1 VPTRQPS
8 GDQHRVDQESPL
20 KADPFAQ
27 LKLLDVQELD
37 ARLDLLKHQLATLPE
52 HAELKALS
60 VSRAEVDNAAKDLG
74 VNVDDLTREQKK
86 ADADVEQVKAR
97 RKRDQDRMDQGLVTN
112 PKDLEHLS
120 HELVS
125 LDRRISEL
133 EDAELEVM
141 ELLENAQNE
150 LASRRSE
157 LTAIDEKGAA
167 LVASRD
173 KRAAEI
179 KDEAARLTQERAT
192 TASGLPDELLAL
204 YTKLREQKGGVGA
217 APLRQR
223 RCEGCSMQLN
233 PSDLGIIK
241 AKPSDEVIRCE
252 ECSRILVRTSESGL

>member
-1 VPTRQPS
+1 M
-8 GDQHRVDQESPL
+8 
-20 KADPFAQ
+20 
-27 LKLLDVQELD
+27 LDVQDLD
-37 ARLDLLKHQLATLPE
+37 SRIDLLKHQLASLPE

-60 VSRAEVDNAAKDLG
+60 ASRQTIDNDAKDLG
-74 VNVDDLTREQKK
+74 VKVDDLVREQKK

-97 RKRDQDRMDQGLVTN
+97 RRRDQERMDQGLVTN

-133 EDAELEVM
+133 EDAELDVM
-141 ELLENAQNE
+141 EALETAQSD
-150 LASRRSE
+150 LSGLRSQLE
-157 LTAIDEKGAA
+157 AIDDKGAA
-167 LVASRD
+167 LTQSRD

-179 KDEAARLTQERAT
+179 HAEIAAATAER
-192 TASGLPDELLAL
+192 TASVAGLPDDLVAL
-204 YTKLREQKGGVGA
+204 YVKLREQKDGVGA

-241 AKPSDEVIRCE
+241 AKPSDEVVRCE